1 MKISNGICLLS
12 ALLLLFCFVSSCS
25 KAEIA
30 PDQRAKIT
38 AELDSLFL
46 TEYDA
51 ERFSGTVAIG
61 NQEQLIY
68 NKAWG
73 IADRRFNVPMETG
86 FRFDIA
92 SVNKSMVGALV
103 MMAVNEK
110 KLALSDRLTDL
121 LSGFNYSGSFDE
133 SITVH
138 QMLTHTSG
146 LADYNGIDSELS
158 ADNFRAFKRLHF
170 TNTEYVDFI
179 SRLKPAGM
187 PGDRFHY
194 SNFAYHLL
202 CIIIEKTYG
211 TDFGEV
217 LQSKIAGPLAMEQTY
232 STTDNNKLKEK
243 SVTAYQFENSK
254 WIENGFIDLTIGRRV
269 FSTAENLYKWG
280 RAMSDT
286 TFLPAASLNQIKSN
300 HLENISQDMS
310 YGYGWVVYKYG
321 DSFEMGSLPTQLP
334 YIIHGGS
341 TEGFKSIVVNINGGE
356 WIIAVL
362 ANSGDQAN
370 EMRLAQRVTEILM
383 SNTHTD
389 R

>member
-1 MKISNGICLLS
+1 MHLLT
-12 ALLLLFCFVSSCS
+12 LLLLVCFVSGCWQSEILPDQQ
-25 KAEIA
+25 AEISA
-30 PDQRAKIT
+30 A
-38 AELDSLFL
+38 LDSLFL
-46 TEYDA
+46 SESVA

-86 FRFDIA
+86 FLFDIA

-103 MMAVNEK
+103 MMAVNEQ

-121 LSGFNYSGSFDE
+121 LSGFSYSGSFDD

-146 LADYNGIDSELS
+146 LADYSGIDPELS

-170 TNTEYVDFI
+170 TNSDYIDFI
-179 SRLKPAGM
+179 SRLKPAGK

-202 CIIIEKTYG
+202 CIIIEDIYG

-217 LQSKIAGPLAMEQTY
+217 LQSKIAGPLAMAQTY
-232 STTDNNKLKEK
+232 STTDNDKLKEK
-243 SVTAYQFENSK
+243 TVTGYQFENSQ
-254 WIENGFIDLTIGRRV
+254 WIENGFIDLTLGRRV
-269 FSTAENLYKWG
+269 FSTAENLYTWG

-286 TFLPAASLNQIKSN
+286 TFLPAASLNQITTN
-300 HLENISQDMS
+300 HLENISQEMS
-310 YGYGWVVYKYG
+310 YGYGWVVYEYG

-341 TEGFKSIVVNINGGE
+341 TEGFKSIVVNINSGE
-356 WIIAVL
+356 WIISIL

-370 EMRLAQRVTEILM
+370 EMKLVQGVTEILM

-389 R
+389 